1 MIDSL
6 INFTDGDMQKLTLDP
21 PVEPEA
27 PPEAPEAPV
36 LEEKIYDQ
44 SLAQWY
50 INLWY
55 AMDASDNSDLLYTVY
70 PENESPYK
78 TVPNMDKQTTL
89 KNINYVVMDED
100 KAYDS
105 EWLQNSLAKG
115 MITVSQVRESDTVSD
130 ITWNAMEYSNITELV
145 ETEDTEKIAKAEA
158 EYQEISVEIQ
168 AKDKEFDIGGEQKA
182 IQDLK
187 NGVYYIKLL
196 VSIVGEDNKIIPLGN
211 YKIQE
216 KMLNNRPMLVFYQG
230 HQEIGMLKLK
240 LFEDNLKKEND
251 LVYSRVDIVSDEL
264 VRIVYST
271 LSDTKCALARV
282 YLQN

>member
-1 MIDSL
+1 MKKIFFVIFLLFFSFSQLKAAEMLDVDYDFIDTAFDGIKPVTDKEFNDT
-6 INFTDGDMQKLTLDP
+6 INKLTP
-21 PVEPEA
+21 QPVENTFGG
-27 PPEAPEAPV
+27 
-36 LEEKIYDQ
+36 K
-44 SLAQWY
+44 
-50 INLWY
+50 
-55 AMDASDNSDLLYTVY
+55 
-70 PENESPYK
+70 
-78 TVPNMDKQTTL
+78 L
-89 KNINYVVMDED
+89 KAFLFGRKYGVEP
-100 KAYDS
+100 
-105 EWLQNSLAKG
+105 QAKG
-115 MITVSQVRESDTVSD
+115 Q
-130 ITWNAMEYSNITELV
+130 
-145 ETEDTEKIAKAEA
+145 
-158 EYQEISVEIQ
+158 
-168 AKDKEFDIGGEQKA
+168 DKEFDIGGEQKA

>member
-1 MIDSL
+1 MKKIFFVIFLLFFSFSQLKAAEMLDVDYNFIDTAFDGIKPVTDKEFNDT
-6 INFTDGDMQKLTLDP
+6 INKLTP
-21 PVEPEA
+21 QPVENTFGG
-27 PPEAPEAPV
+27 
-36 LEEKIYDQ
+36 K
-44 SLAQWY
+44 
-50 INLWY
+50 
-55 AMDASDNSDLLYTVY
+55 
-70 PENESPYK
+70 
-78 TVPNMDKQTTL
+78 L
-89 KNINYVVMDED
+89 KAFLFGRKYGVEP
-100 KAYDS
+100 
-105 EWLQNSLAKG
+105 QAKG
-115 MITVSQVRESDTVSD
+115 Q
-130 ITWNAMEYSNITELV
+130 
-145 ETEDTEKIAKAEA
+145 
-158 EYQEISVEIQ
+158 
-168 AKDKEFDIGGEQKA
+168 DKEFDIGGEQKA

>member
-1 MIDSL
+1 MKKIFFVIFLLFFSFSQLKAAEMLDVDYDFIDTAFDGIKPVTDKEFNDT
-6 INFTDGDMQKLTLDP
+6 INKLTP
-21 PVEPEA
+21 QPVENTFGG
-27 PPEAPEAPV
+27 
-36 LEEKIYDQ
+36 K
-44 SLAQWY
+44 
-50 INLWY
+50 
-55 AMDASDNSDLLYTVY
+55 
-70 PENESPYK
+70 
-78 TVPNMDKQTTL
+78 L
-89 KNINYVVMDED
+89 KAFLFGRKYGVEP
-100 KAYDS
+100 
-105 EWLQNSLAKG
+105 QAKG
-115 MITVSQVRESDTVSD
+115 Q
-130 ITWNAMEYSNITELV
+130 
-145 ETEDTEKIAKAEA
+145 
-158 EYQEISVEIQ
+158 
-168 AKDKEFDIGGEQKA
+168 DKEFDIGGEQKA

-251 LVYSRVDIVSDEL
+251 LVYSRVDIVSDEF